1 MTEIV
6 VTLTEDG
13 GAYVHLMPGEASIVR
28 ESVAL
33 DELDAADRVPTLDAL
48 TLDLD
53 HYGRLVGIRVT
64 GSPDS
69 VLPPGLLDGA
79 RAG

>member
-1 MTEIV
+1 M
-6 VTLTEDG
+6 VTLDDG

-28 ESVAL
+28 ESIPL

-53 HYGRLVGIRVT
+53 HYGRLIGIRVA
-64 GSPDS
+64 GAPDS
-69 VLPPGLLDGA
+69 VLLPALLDAA